1 VHELGIAT
9 EIVALAGEASGG
21 GARVHRIVVE
31 VGRLSTVLPDALRFC
46 FDLAAAG
53 TAAEGAVLDIV
64 EVPGRAACRACGAE
78 VALER
83 PFGRCACGSSD
94 LEWLAGE
101 ELRITEME
109 VA

>member
-1 VHELGIAT
+1 VHELGIAR
-9 EIVALAGEASGG
+9 EIVAVAGSAGG
-21 GARVHRIVVE
+21 PARVRRIVLE

-53 TAAEGAVLDIV
+53 TTAEGAALDIV
-64 EVPGRAACRACGAE
+64 EVPGRARCRECARE
-78 VALER
+78 LALEQ
-83 PFGRCACGSSD
+83 PFGRCACGGTD
-94 LEWLAGE
+94 LEWLAGA